1 MICVFISF
9 FTAANL
15 LKKIISFAKLTKLPD
30 KNVKIQFGI
39 VFESKTTDLKIALF
53 IKSIW

>member
-53 IKSIW
+53 INF